1 MTEHLIL
8 ATDLDGTFLGGTEH
22 ARQSLYDNL
31 KAKDEGATLIFVT
44 GRGRLSIEWALETPG
59 LPRPNYIIG
68 DVGASIMDGD
78 TLEPV
83 HAVQNWV
90 EEIWADS
97 RARVEEMLAD
107 EPGLSL
113 QRNPFERRVAYAYE
127 PDKLNPNIR
136 EKIES
141 AGFDCIIS
149 DNTYLDVMPRGVAK
163 GSTLLRL
170 LELLNLSHDRT
181 LVAGDTLNDLSL
193 FQTGLKGVAVQ
204 NSEAALV
211 DHIRD
216 MDHVYHSPHEGAAG
230 IADALH
236 YFALA
241 PDVTHPNSYS
251 TQQHK
256 EA

>member
-1 MTEHLIL
+1 MTDHMIL

-44 GRGRLSIEWALETPG
+44 GRGRRSIEWALETPG
-59 LPRPNYIIG
+59 LPQPDYIIG
-68 DVGASIMDGD
+68 DVGASIMDGK

-97 RARVEEMLAD
+97 GDRVEEMLAD

-113 QRNPFERRVAYAYE
+113 QHNPFERRVAYRYDPNA
-127 PDKLNPNIR
+127 LNPDIR
-136 EKIES
+136 QRIEG

-149 DNTYLDVMPRGVAK
+149 DNTFLDVMPRGVAK
-163 GSTLLRL
+163 GPTLLRL
-170 LELLNLSHDRT
+170 LALLNLSHDRT
-181 LVAGDTLNDLSL
+181 LVAGDTLNDISL

-204 NSEAALV
+204 NSETALV

-236 YFALA
+236 HFALA
-241 PDVTHPNSYS
+241 PDVTHPDSYS
-251 TQQHK
+251 MQQHK